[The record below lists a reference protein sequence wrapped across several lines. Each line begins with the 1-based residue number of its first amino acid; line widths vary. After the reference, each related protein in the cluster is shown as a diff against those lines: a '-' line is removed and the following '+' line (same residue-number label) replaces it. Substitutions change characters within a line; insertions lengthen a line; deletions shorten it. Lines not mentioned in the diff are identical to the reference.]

1 MAGGKLLGRNA
12 GCSCSNMAALV
23 QQFETYFLA
32 GRVHRTHQE
41 MGALQVHGMR
51 VDRTLSSPGARQSC
65 PGRKCRRAAEVAGP
79 PLLLQLLLWLP

>member
-1 MAGGKLLGRNA
+1 MAGGKILGRNA

-41 MGALQVHGMR
+41 MGALQVHGC
-51 VDRTLSSPGARQSC
+51 VWIAH
-65 PGRKCRRAAEVAGP
+65 
-79 PLLLQLLLWLP
+79 